1 VVAGL
6 ARMLMMAT
14 RFDEAMATAEEAI
27 AVARRVGAR
36 QAEAGARTTLG
47 VTMTVRGDLDRGIA
61 ELEAAKRIAE
71 EIDDP
76 EELARSYTNLGDALL
91 TACRFEDAV
100 SLGQEGAEQVRR
112 LGLGGYYV
120 AFPAG
125 VAAEALFRLGRW
137 DEAER
142 LVRDALRV
150 DAGLGGASLLVQA
163 AALQAARGDLDAAGE
178 SLRLARRAGRTVV
191 PALSTTVVA
200 TQLFAPLLRVAA
212 ELAWWQG
219 NQEEARHAI
228 RHGLEVV
235 AGSSDPRDLSALAAV
250 GLRVEAEAARQ
261 ARARRAEGEAER
273 ALDTARQLIDRARVL
288 TRTTGDGRRPLPGTL
303 AEVATAEAELA
314 RAEGR
319 SDAGLWEQAA
329 GRWRELRQPYPE
341 AYADWRAAEALAA
354 DPSRRADAERLARRA
369 LQIAAGLGARPLRE
383 EVEALARRARLRME
397 GETGAAPPPP
407 PGAELGL
414 TPREREVLAL
424 VAAGR
429 SNRQIAEALFI
440 STKTASVHV
449 SNILSKLAVA
459 NRVEAAALA
468 YRLGVLDDPAT

>member
-1 VVAGL
+1 
-6 ARMLMMAT
+6 
-14 RFDEAMATAEEAI
+14 MATAEEAI
-27 AVARRVGAR
+27 AVARQVGAR

-47 VTMTVRGDLDRGIA
+47 VTMTVRGDPDRGIA

-71 EIDDP
+71 EVNDP
-76 EELARSYTNLGDALL
+76 EELARSYTNLSDALL
-91 TACRFEDAV
+91 TVCRFEDAV
-100 SLGQEGAEQVRR
+100 SLGMEGVEQVRR

-120 AFPAG
+120 SFPAG

-142 LVRDALRV
+142 LVRDALRG
-150 DAGLGGASLLVQA
+150 DPGLGGANLLVQA
-163 AALQAARGDLDAAGE
+163 AALQTARGDADAASE

-191 PALSTTVVA
+191 PALGTTQVA

-235 AGSSDPRDLSALAAV
+235 AGSSDPRDLSALAV
-250 GLRVEAEAARQ
+250 LGLRVEAEAARQ
-261 ARARRAEGEAER
+261 ARARRSEGEAEQALHSARELIGQAR
-273 ALDTARQLIDRARVL
+273 AVAQA
-288 TRTTGDGRRPLPGTL
+288 TGDGRRPLPGTL

-319 SDAGLWEQAA
+319 TDAGLWERAA

-341 AYADWRAAEALAA
+341 AYANWRAAEALAA
-354 DPSRRADAERLARRA
+354 DPSRRPDAERLARRA
-369 LQIAAGLGARPLRE
+369 FGVATELGARPLRE
-383 EVEALARRARLRME
+383 EVEALARRARLRLE
-397 GETGAAPPPP
+397 DQTGADAVPAPPPS

-429 SNRQIAEALFI
+429 SNRQIAEELFI

-468 YRLGVLDDPAT
+468 YRLGVLDGPVT